1 MDFIDHRSAAN
12 FKFGLSATDEKLR
25 ITSDGD
31 VGIGVTNPST
41 KLEVDGVITTA
52 GLTTTANVSFGD
64 NDKAI
69 FGAGSDLQIYHDG
82 FNSYIEESGAGSL
95 LIRGDNTYLTNTAGT
110 KAYID
115 CVADGEV
122 ILRHNNA
129 QKLATTSTGIDVT
142 GTSLADTLETSAAS
156 GGLINV
162 IRDDPTIGTNNSLGA
177 IYWKSTEDSGT
188 TVNIGAGILALADQN
203 HSTTASGSRLT
214 LQTTA
219 VSATTPTER
228 LRISSGGD
236 ISFYEDTGTTAKLF
250 WDSSAESLGIGTTT
264 PFDSS
269 IHATG
274 KIRAGGG
281 TSGGFLFGS
290 TDFDT
295 GMITPADGNLAFTVD
310 NVERIRIS
318 SGNVGVGT
326 DSPISG
332 YNNTSALDVS
342 GPVVSRGAISAHQT
356 NAGVFQYNSNET
368 TIRSYGATSGSGQIA
383 FSTGGGGGADTERT
397 RIDSSGNLLVGKTS
411 SDLTTDG
418 FEVRPTGFVGVR
430 SNGDPLYL
438 NRKSS
443 DGAIATFAKD
453 GTTVGSIGTVSGLLG
468 IGSGDAILA
477 FDGSGNAMYPM
488 SSQTGGASD
497 GVLDFGSSLRR
508 FKDLY
513 LSGTANVGGLTVSAP
528 SGDTPVSI
536 VTTTAGSFLSISDG
550 NTTSGRSPLVGAI
563 TDAMVF
569 YTSAGSYSERMRID
583 ASGNVGIG
591 TSSPF
596 FTTAGRS
603 SLSVNGST
611 SSILAFG
618 KGGSS
623 ENYILADAGG
633 LTIANTSTT
642 LPTVFFN
649 NGAERMRIDSSGS
662 VGVGGSEANPQSFAT
677 AFGIHGSTNSGLYLH
692 DDNAGRYG
700 YLEYDGNNFNI
711 SAQHSAG
718 VLNLKTNDQTRVSID
733 ASGHLLVGTTDSD
746 PSNNS
751 ANSSADNGI
760 ASLSSGEF
768 VSAAY
773 KASANTG
780 SVGYFNR
787 TGTDG
792 AVLEFRKSG
801 TTVGSIGTSG
811 GNIYAGKGGSGLI
824 FNDAGTKDLIPY
836 SLTASD
842 TVDNSI
848 SLGIS
853 SKRFKTLYLSGT
865 ANVGGL
871 TVNAPSGD
879 TPASIVTATA
889 GSFLSISDGNTTSG
903 RSPLVGAITDNLVF
917 YTSAGSY
924 NEAMRI
930 DSSGNLLVGTTS
942 LADVNNIVT
951 NHLFEGA
958 NSTAGAG
965 AVGVYNNTGTAY
977 SPALVVLN
985 RDASTDTTNR
995 FIQFY
1000 ADVSSSSSTA
1010 MGGIV
1015 GNGASNVQFAALSDA
1030 REKTNIESI
1039 SGSLDKINTLNP
1051 VEFDWIASG
1060 EHVNAGFV
1068 AQEVEQVFPEFVVEN
1083 MADEGAEERKGLTGG
1098 MTGGIVAHLVKA
1110 IQEQNE
1116 LINDLRARVAQLEG
1130 AN

>member
-453 GTTVGSIGTVSGLLG
+453 GTTVGSIGTALGDSSVSTLFIADGGNVGLRFDQASTDDIQPCTTTGANRDAAINLG
-468 IGSGDAILA
+468 AA
-477 FDGSGNAMYPM
+477 GN
-488 SSQTGGASD
+488 
-497 GVLDFGSSLRR
+497 R

-596 FTTAGRS
+596 FTTSGRT

-649 NGAERMRIDSSGS
+649 NGAERMRID
-662 VGVGGSEANPQSFAT
+662 
-677 AFGIHGSTNSGLYLH
+677 
-692 DDNAGRYG
+692 
-700 YLEYDGNNFNI
+700 
-711 SAQHSAG
+711 
-718 VLNLKTNDQTRVSID
+718 
-733 ASGHLLVGTTDSD
+733 ASGNLLVGKTSVDVSTQGIVLRGGTGESYFSRTNDNPVYINRNTSD
-746 PSNNS
+746 G
-751 ANSSADNGI
+751 D
-760 ASLSSGEF
+760 L
-768 VSAAY
+768 VS
-773 KASANTG
+773 
-780 SVGYFNR
+780 
-787 TGTDG
+787 
-792 AVLEFRKSG
+792 FRKDG
-801 TTVGSIGTSG
+801 TTVGSVGTSG

-824 FNDAGTKDLIPY
+824 FNDGGTKDLIPY

-853 SKRFKTLYLSGT
+853 SKRFKDLYLSGGAYLGGVASANKLDDYEEGT
-865 ANVGGL
+865 FTPTFTGTGGNPTVTYDTTVGNVGTYVKIGKVCHFQINIR
-871 TVNAPSGD
+871 TDSVSGGSGD
-879 TPASIVTATA
+879 LKVSGLPFTSKSGTGQIGISTAAIRATA
-889 GSFLSISDGNTTSG
+889 FASNTPRVATISEGVTVVNLMTRTSITGDD
-903 RSPLVGAITDNLVF
+903 SPTAVSALATGA
-917 YTSAGSY
+917 
-924 NEAMRI
+924 
-930 DSSGNLLVGTTS
+930 DSNLLR
-942 LADVNNIVT
+942 I
-951 NHLFEGA
+951 
-958 NSTAGAG
+958 
-965 AVGVYNNTGTAY
+965 TGTY
-977 SPALVVLN
+977 
-985 RDASTDTTNR
+985 
-995 FIQFY
+995 
-1000 ADVSSSSSTA
+1000 
-1010 MGGIV
+1010 
-1015 GNGASNVQFAALSDA
+1015 
-1030 REKTNIESI
+1030 E
-1039 SGSLDKINTLNP
+1039 
-1051 VEFDWIASG
+1051 
-1060 EHVNAGFV
+1060 V
-1068 AQEVEQVFPEFVVEN
+1068 A
-1083 MADEGAEERKGLTGG
+1083 
-1098 MTGGIVAHLVKA
+1098 
-1110 IQEQNE
+1110 
-1116 LINDLRARVAQLEG
+1116 
-1130 AN
+1130 

>member
-513 LSGTANVGGLTVSAP
+513 LSGTANVGGLTVNAP
-528 SGDTPVSI
+528 SGDTPASI
-536 VTTTAGSFLSISDG
+536 VTATAGSFLSISDG

-596 FTTAGRS
+596 FTTSGRT

-649 NGAERMRIDSSGS
+649 NGAERMRID
-662 VGVGGSEANPQSFAT
+662 
-677 AFGIHGSTNSGLYLH
+677 
-692 DDNAGRYG
+692 
-700 YLEYDGNNFNI
+700 
-711 SAQHSAG
+711 
-718 VLNLKTNDQTRVSID
+718 
-733 ASGHLLVGTTDSD
+733 ASGNLLVGKTSVDVSTQGIVLRGGTGESYFSRTNDNPVYINRNTSD
-746 PSNNS
+746 G
-751 ANSSADNGI
+751 D
-760 ASLSSGEF
+760 L
-768 VSAAY
+768 VS
-773 KASANTG
+773 
-780 SVGYFNR
+780 
-787 TGTDG
+787 
-792 AVLEFRKSG
+792 FRKDG
-801 TTVGSIGTSG
+801 TAVGSIGTSG

-853 SKRFKTLYLSGT
+853 SKRFKDLYLSGGAYLGGVASANKLDDYEEGT
-865 ANVGGL
+865 FTPTFTGTGGNPTVTYDTTVGNVGTYVKIGKVCHFQINIR
-871 TVNAPSGD
+871 TDSVSGGSGD
-879 TPASIVTATA
+879 LKVSGLPFTSKSGTGQIGISTAAIRATA
-889 GSFLSISDGNTTSG
+889 FASNTPRVATISEGVTVVNLMTRTSITGDD
-903 RSPLVGAITDNLVF
+903 SPTAVSALATGA
-917 YTSAGSY
+917 
-924 NEAMRI
+924 
-930 DSSGNLLVGTTS
+930 DSNLLR
-942 LADVNNIVT
+942 I
-951 NHLFEGA
+951 
-958 NSTAGAG
+958 
-965 AVGVYNNTGTAY
+965 TGTY
-977 SPALVVLN
+977 
-985 RDASTDTTNR
+985 
-995 FIQFY
+995 
-1000 ADVSSSSSTA
+1000 
-1010 MGGIV
+1010 
-1015 GNGASNVQFAALSDA
+1015 
-1030 REKTNIESI
+1030 E
-1039 SGSLDKINTLNP
+1039 
-1051 VEFDWIASG
+1051 
-1060 EHVNAGFV
+1060 V
-1068 AQEVEQVFPEFVVEN
+1068 A
-1083 MADEGAEERKGLTGG
+1083 
-1098 MTGGIVAHLVKA
+1098 
-1110 IQEQNE
+1110 
-1116 LINDLRARVAQLEG
+1116 
-1130 AN
+1130 

>member
-453 GTTVGSIGTVSGLLG
+453 GTTVGSIGTVSG
-468 IGSGDAILA
+468 
-477 FDGSGNAMYPM
+477 
-488 SSQTGGASD
+488 
-497 GVLDFGSSLRR
+497 
-508 FKDLY
+508 
-513 LSGTANVGGLTVSAP
+513 
-528 SGDTPVSI
+528 
-536 VTTTAGSFLSISDG
+536 
-550 NTTSGRSPLVGAI
+550 
-563 TDAMVF
+563 
-569 YTSAGSYSERMRID
+569 
-583 ASGNVGIG
+583 
-591 TSSPF
+591 
-596 FTTAGRS
+596 
-603 SLSVNGST
+603 
-611 SSILAFG
+611 
-618 KGGSS
+618 
-623 ENYILADAGG
+623 
-633 LTIANTSTT
+633 
-642 LPTVFFN
+642 
-649 NGAERMRIDSSGS
+649 
-662 VGVGGSEANPQSFAT
+662 
-677 AFGIHGSTNSGLYLH
+677 
-692 DDNAGRYG
+692 
-700 YLEYDGNNFNI
+700 
-711 SAQHSAG
+711 
-718 VLNLKTNDQTRVSID
+718 
-733 ASGHLLVGTTDSD
+733 
-746 PSNNS
+746 
-751 ANSSADNGI
+751 
-760 ASLSSGEF
+760 
-768 VSAAY
+768 
-773 KASANTG
+773 
-780 SVGYFNR
+780 
-787 TGTDG
+787 
-792 AVLEFRKSG
+792 
-801 TTVGSIGTSG
+801 
-811 GNIYAGKGGSGLI
+811 
-824 FNDAGTKDLIPY
+824 
-836 SLTASD
+836 
-842 TVDNSI
+842 
-848 SLGIS
+848 
-853 SKRFKTLYLSGT
+853 
-865 ANVGGL
+865 
-871 TVNAPSGD
+871 
-879 TPASIVTATA
+879 
-889 GSFLSISDGNTTSG
+889 
-903 RSPLVGAITDNLVF
+903 
-917 YTSAGSY
+917 
-924 NEAMRI
+924 
-930 DSSGNLLVGTTS
+930 
-942 LADVNNIVT
+942 
-951 NHLFEGA
+951 
-958 NSTAGAG
+958 
-965 AVGVYNNTGTAY
+965 
-977 SPALVVLN
+977 
-985 RDASTDTTNR
+985 
-995 FIQFY
+995 
-1000 ADVSSSSSTA
+1000 
-1010 MGGIV
+1010 
-1015 GNGASNVQFAALSDA
+1015 
-1030 REKTNIESI
+1030 
-1039 SGSLDKINTLNP
+1039 
-1051 VEFDWIASG
+1051 
-1060 EHVNAGFV
+1060 
-1068 AQEVEQVFPEFVVEN
+1068 
-1083 MADEGAEERKGLTGG
+1083 
-1098 MTGGIVAHLVKA
+1098 
-1110 IQEQNE
+1110 
-1116 LINDLRARVAQLEG
+1116 
-1130 AN
+1130 